1 MTDTTQF
8 IDHADGSLTVYR
20 EQDIEP
26 ILKANAEQRAMESTA
41 SKRGE
46 FHHVMRVPMIVIEK
60 ICAEHHLNFFDKD
73 DAKKVLQ
80 LLKGNEFKYFRTTD
94 KPI

>member
-20 EQDIEP
+20 EQDVEP
-26 ILKANAEQRAMESTA
+26 ILKANAEQRALEA
-41 SKRGE
+41 KGSKRGD
-46 FHHVMRVPMIVIEK
+46 FHQVMRVPMIVIEK
-60 ICAEHHLNFFDKD
+60 ICNDHGLNFFDKE
-73 DAKKVLQ
+73 DAKRILQ
-80 LLKGNEFKYFRTTD
+80 ILKGNEFKYFRTTD